1 MILRMVLGVKRE
13 RLFSIRIVQYEV
25 EREQVFFFLKREQV
39 VDKGYISKIS
49 SLKDWFHFSFLLTL
63 RLQGGST
70 Y

>member
-1 MILRMVLGVKRE
+1 MVLGVKRE

-63 RLQGGST
+63 CLQGGST